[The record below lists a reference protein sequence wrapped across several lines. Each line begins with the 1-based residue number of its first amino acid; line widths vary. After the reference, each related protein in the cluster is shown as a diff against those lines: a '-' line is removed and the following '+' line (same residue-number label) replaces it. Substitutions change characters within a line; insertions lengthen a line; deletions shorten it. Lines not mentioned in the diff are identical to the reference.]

1 MNIEKLAIKDL
12 GIVSKIIQDYIEEK
26 AALSHL
32 YKYKKSLSEFKRVI
46 EDKSKQKINREVLS
60 AELLKQYADI
70 DDKDLVVSNIELL
83 KDEKTFTVTTA
94 HQLCLFT
101 GPLYFIY
108 KTISA
113 IKLCKI
119 LKEEYP
125 EFSFVPVFWMGSE
138 DHDFEEINH
147 LNLAGGTI
155 EWERSQFGAVGKMS
169 NKNISKTIDKLSEVL
184 FRNEENELVN
194 NLRRIFSK
202 NKNYAK
208 SYVEYL
214 HLLFGQYGL
223 VVLEQDNRAFKELFS
238 ENIKNELINHI
249 VESSIQEELSFID
262 EKYKVQAKPRNINLF
277 YMIDG
282 LRERIIKNDN
292 GYFVNNTE
300 IVFSEKMLLEELK
313 NHAERFSPNVLFR
326 PLYQESILPNLAY
339 VGGGGEIAYWLQL
352 QSLFDSQRCNFP
364 MLLLRDMGLV
374 ISKKSAKNIGKIPL
388 DKKCLF
394 LNKELLISELIGKY
408 SSNDLTIENE
418 LNILEKMYNSLLKK
432 VVKIDKSLERNILG
446 EHKKAIN
453 TLRNIESKMLR
464 AEKRNSEEF
473 VSKISA
479 VKDSLFPN
487 GKLQERHHNFLPYY
501 VEYGADFFDVLID
514 SFNPLDAEIK
524 FIQE

>member
-1 MNIEKLAIKDL
+1 
-12 GIVSKIIQDYIEEK
+12 
-26 AALSHL
+26 
-32 YKYKKSLSEFKRVI
+32 
-46 EDKSKQKINREVLS
+46 
-60 AELLKQYADI
+60 
-70 DDKDLVVSNIELL
+70 
-83 KDEKTFTVTTA
+83 
-94 HQLCLFT
+94 
-101 GPLYFIY
+101 
-108 KTISA
+108 
-113 IKLCKI
+113 
-119 LKEEYP
+119 
-125 EFSFVPVFWMGSE
+125 
-138 DHDFEEINH
+138 
-147 LNLAGGTI
+147 
-155 EWERSQFGAVGKMS
+155 
-169 NKNISKTIDKLSEVL
+169 
-184 FRNEENELVN
+184 
-194 NLRRIFSK
+194 
-202 NKNYAK
+202 
-208 SYVEYL
+208 
-214 HLLFGQYGL
+214 
-223 VVLEQDNRAFKELFS
+223 
-238 ENIKNELINHI
+238 
-249 VESSIQEELSFID
+249 
-262 EKYKVQAKPRNINLF
+262 
-277 YMIDG
+277 MIDG

-339 VGGGGEIAYWLQL
+339 IGGGGEIAYWLQL

-374 ISKKSAKNIGKIPL
+374 ISKKVAKNIGKIPF

-394 LNKELLISELIGKY
+394 LNKELLISKLVGEY